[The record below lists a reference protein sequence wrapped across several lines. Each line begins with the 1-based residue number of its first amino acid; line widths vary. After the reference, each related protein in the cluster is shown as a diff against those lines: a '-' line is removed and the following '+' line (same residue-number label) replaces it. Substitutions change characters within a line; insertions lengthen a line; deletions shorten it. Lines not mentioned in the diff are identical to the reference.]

1 MESYIKSF
9 LSSIQQNTGIEFT
22 VFDSNGKI
30 VFGKSD
36 QVLGLTDKFDGVR
49 TDVENS
55 CTLFSFVFKDSE
67 YVGKI
72 DGKSKVE
79 FTYATLI
86 LELIKSS
93 LSKTNQLSKKEFL
106 TSLLHSEIGAS
117 DATRYIKKYHIPTGA
132 CCAMIITSENDVSDV
147 SDVVENYGSLSKDF
161 CLPLDE
167 TSCVFVKFADDTT
180 KEYCSFTEY
189 AEYIAQSVYDELGL
203 SVIVYVG
210 GIVKSVLDLNT
221 SFSQASTA
229 LRMAE
234 PESRKTQVHSFKE
247 YMLNK
252 ILEDLPKYKLEEYL
266 KLLTDPGAEEI
277 FSDKE
282 MMQTAEEFLQS
293 SLNQSETARTLYLHR
308 NTLSYRLDKIEKA
321 TGLNIR
327 NFPDAVSF
335 RLITVLHNL
344 VK

>member
-22 VFDSNGKI
+22 VFDFSGKVIFGSLDKTI
-30 VFGKSD
+30 V
-36 QVLGLTDKFDGVR
+36 VTERFDGVK
-49 TDVENS
+49 TDAENS
-55 CTLFSFVFKDSE
+55 CTIFSFTFKDKD
-67 YVGKI
+67 YFGKI
-72 DGKSKVE
+72 DGATKVE

-93 LSKTNQLSKKEFL
+93 FSKTNQLSKEEFL
-106 TSLLHSEIGAS
+106 TALLHSEITSS
-117 DATRYIKKYHIPTGA
+117 DAVKYVKKYRIPTGS
-132 CCAMIITSENDVSDV
+132 CCAMIITTESDVSGV
-147 SDVVENYGSLSKDF
+147 SDVVENYGNESKDF
-161 CLPLDE
+161 SLPLDE
-167 TSCVFVKFADDTT
+167 TSCVFVKFSDDTT

-203 SVIVYVG
+203 KVTVYTG
-210 GIVKSVLDLNT
+210 GIAKSVLDLGT
-221 SFSQASTA
+221 SFVQASTA
-229 LRMAE
+229 VRMAE
-234 PESRKTQVHSFKE
+234 TESHKTQVHSFKE

-277 FSDKE
+277 FSDEE
-282 MMQTAEEFLQS
+282 MIQTAEEFLQN

-335 RLITVLHNL
+335 RLITLLHKL